1 MENIL
6 IISASV
12 DTLGFVVDQL
22 MKAGIRKEC
31 IRTADLASVSDL
43 SDKNRPELILLHI
56 CHTGE
61 KYFSLARSINAIY
74 GDVPVIVISDT
85 FSRLEAQ
92 KLKRDGIKECLLLQ
106 DITPALLL
114 QSVTYAM
121 ESTQMVAEL
130 EAARS
135 ELYAAYSRYNKMFAR
150 NPIPMWIYDTDTL
163 AFLEVNQAAIERY
176 GYSRDE
182 FMKMTLKDIR
192 PEEDMEHFYRALALQ
207 EEGEELHEY
216 YRHKTKQGEIL
227 YVSVQTHM
235 TTVDGKLAKMVQAID
250 VSDKVFLD
258 TENTKLE
265 ALVQRQRDNLDEI
278 LSSIEEV
285 VWSAKTDDL
294 QILYT
299 NNACYKVFGY
309 TADEMINDRH
319 LFLNSIHPDDR
330 EMFYEIVNKTYS
342 EGKGRCEFRI
352 IHKEGDIKTIAV
364 QGVLK
369 KGKNGKPDVFNGV
382 TIDIT
387 EQKNNIRK
395 IKLQNEKLKEIAWL
409 QSHKVRGQ
417 VASILGLAQLF
428 NTDNPCDPVNSQ
440 ILDGFRMASESLD
453 NTIRE
458 INEKTSS
465 DTTYFG

>member
-1 MENIL
+1 
-6 IISASV
+6 
-12 DTLGFVVDQL
+12 
-22 MKAGIRKEC
+22 
-31 IRTADLASVSDL
+31 
-43 SDKNRPELILLHI
+43 
-56 CHTGE
+56 
-61 KYFSLARSINAIY
+61 
-74 GDVPVIVISDT
+74 
-85 FSRLEAQ
+85 
-92 KLKRDGIKECLLLQ
+92 
-106 DITPALLL
+106 
-114 QSVTYAM
+114 
-121 ESTQMVAEL
+121 
-130 EAARS
+130 
-135 ELYAAYSRYNKMFAR
+135 
-150 NPIPMWIYDTDTL
+150 MWIYDTDTL

-227 YVSVQTHM
+227 YVSIQTHM
-235 TTVDGKLAKMVQAID
+235 TTVDSKLAKMVQAID
-250 VSDKVFLD
+250 VSDKVLLD
-258 TENTKLE
+258 TAKTKLE

-330 EMFYEIVNKTYS
+330 EMFYDIVHKTYS
-342 EGKGRCEFRI
+342 AGRGQCEFRI
-352 IHKEGDIKTIAV
+352 IHKDGDIKIIAV

-395 IKLQNEKLKEIAWL
+395 IQLQNEKLKEIAWL

-428 NTDNPCDPVNSQ
+428 NTDNPCDPVNGQ